1 MAFWKEVAADFLG
14 NVFAGALLVLFFVV
28 IQWFLRA
35 TDITIGYSWRFDGT
49 LDRPRNFRPSFD
61 IRNRSGSRTY
71 LLANVAYLKGKKPVA
86 ALDNKSLWGKELR
99 PGSIEFLEAGPVAS
113 LTSLAE
119 CIQIE
124 VHVRLQTGRMFW
136 LMGSGPG
143 QLRMGRLQRAAF
155 WLRNKFETAAVPL
168 E

>member
-1 MAFWKEVAADFLG
+1 MAFWKEVAAGLLG
-14 NVFAGALLVLFFVV
+14 NVFAGVLLVLFFVL

-49 LDRPRNFRPSFD
+49 PNQPRNFRPSFD
-61 IRNRSGSRTY
+61 IRNRSGSSTY
-71 LLANVAYLKGKKPVA
+71 LLANVAYLKGNQPVA
-86 ALDNKSLWGKELR
+86 AFDNKSLWGKELR
-99 PGSIEFLEAGPVAS
+99 PGSIEFLEASPVAS
-113 LTSLAE
+113 LTSLGE
-119 CIQIE
+119 CIQVE

-136 LMGSGPG
+136 LKGSGPG
-143 QLRMGRLQRAAF
+143 QLRMRRLQRAVF